1 MSRTPKAENRKNLFL
16 LVILAA
22 FLLFTAPYLRI
33 PLSIGEHTYAGGL
46 YCQDTGELVETAS
59 LTLSGTR
66 TYCLRRS
73 GRSLEGNASVTIGS
87 FSKDC
92 RLGSRA
98 IVYGCS
104 GGWYDGP
111 SYSLGSSALS
121 TELLGDFQQGSFSY
135 RKDFSAVVVALY
147 QEDTPYFLSV
157 TEEGSFLTP
166 EETMASLQQARSKQS
181 IKAPE

>member
-1 MSRTPKAENRKNLFL
+1 MSRKPNIEKRKNLFL

-22 FLLFTAPYLRI
+22 FLLLTVPYLRI

-46 YCQDTGELVETAS
+46 YRQDTGELVETAS

-73 GRSLEGNASVTIGS
+73 GRSVEGEASVSIGS

-92 RLGSRA
+92 QLNSRA
-98 IVYGCS
+98 TAYGCF

-111 SYSLGSSALS
+111 YSLDSGAFS
-121 TELLGDFQQGSFSY
+121 TGLLGDFQQGSFSY
-135 RKDFSAVVVALY
+135 RRDFSAVVIELY
-147 QEDTPYFLSV
+147 QDNTLYYLSV
-157 TEEGSFLTP
+157 TEDGSSLTP
-166 EETMASLQQARSKQS
+166 ETALESFLLSR
-181 IKAPE
+181 EW

>member
-1 MSRTPKAENRKNLFL
+1 MSRKSKAEKRKNLFL

-22 FLLFTAPYLRI
+22 FLLLTVPYLRI

-46 YCQDTGELVETAS
+46 YRQDTGELVETAS

-73 GRSLEGNASVTIGS
+73 GRSVEGEVSVTIGS

-92 RLGSRA
+92 RFISRA
-98 IVYGCS
+98 TAYGCF

-111 SYSLGSSALS
+111 YSLDSGAFS
-121 TELLGDFQQGSFSY
+121 TGLLGDFQQGSFSY
-135 RKDFSAVVVALY
+135 RRDFSAVVIELY
-147 QEDTPYFLSV
+147 QDNTLYYLSV
-157 TEEGSFLTP
+157 TEDGSSLTP
-166 EETMASLQQARSKQS
+166 ETALESFLLSR
-181 IKAPE
+181 EW

>member
-1 MSRTPKAENRKNLFL
+1 MSRKPNIEKRKNLFL

-22 FLLFTAPYLRI
+22 FLLLTVPDLRI
-33 PLSIGEHTYAGGL
+33 PLSIGEHTYTGGL
-46 YCQDTGELVETAS
+46 YRQDTGELVETAS

-73 GRSLEGNASVTIGS
+73 GRSVEGEVSVTIGS

-92 RLGSRA
+92 RFISRA
-98 IVYGCS
+98 TAYGCF

-135 RKDFSAVVVALY
+135 RRDFSAVVIELY
-147 QEDTPYFLSV
+147 QDNTLYYLSV
-157 TEEGSFLTP
+157 TEDGSSLTP
-166 EETMASLQQARSKQS
+166 ETALESFLLSR
-181 IKAPE
+181 EW

>member
-1 MSRTPKAENRKNLFL
+1 MSRTPKAEKGKNFFL

-22 FLLFTAPYLRI
+22 FLLLTVPYLRI
-33 PLSIGEHTYAGGL
+33 PLSVGEHTYAGGL
-46 YCQDTGELVETAS
+46 YRQDTGELVETAS
-59 LTLSGTR
+59 LTL
-66 TYCLRRS
+66 RRS
-73 GRSLEGNASVTIGS
+73 GRSVEGEASVTIGS

-98 IVYGCS
+98 TAYGCFD
-104 GGWYDGP
+104 GWYDGP
-111 SYSLGSSALS
+111 YSLDSGAFS

>member
-1 MSRTPKAENRKNLFL
+1 MSRTPKAEKGKNLFL

-22 FLLFTAPYLRI
+22 FLLLTVPYLRI

-46 YCQDTGELVETAS
+46 YRQDTGELVETAS

-73 GRSLEGNASVTIGS
+73 GRSVEGEASVSIGS

-92 RLGSRA
+92 RLNSRA
-98 IVYGCS
+98 TAYGCS

-111 SYSLGSSALS
+111 YSLDSGAFS
-121 TELLGDFQQGSFSY
+121 TGLLGDFQQGSFSY
-135 RKDFSAVVVALY
+135 RRDFSAVVIELY
-147 QEDTPYFLSV
+147 QDNTLYYLSV
-157 TEEGSFLTP
+157 TEEGSSLTP
-166 EETMASLQQARSKQS
+166 EDALESFLLSR
-181 IKAPE
+181 EW

>member
-1 MSRTPKAENRKNLFL
+1 MSRKSKAEKRKNLFL

-22 FLLFTAPYLRI
+22 FLLLTVPYLRI

-46 YCQDTGELVETAS
+46 YRQDTGELVETAS

-73 GRSLEGNASVTIGS
+73 GRSVEGEVSVTIGS

-92 RLGSRA
+92 RFISRA
-98 IVYGCS
+98 TAYGCF

-111 SYSLGSSALS
+111 YSLDSGAFS
-121 TELLGDFQQGSFSY
+121 TGLLGDFQQGSFSY
-135 RKDFSAVVVALY
+135 RRDLSAVVIELY
-147 QEDTPYFLSV
+147 QDNTLYYLSV
-157 TEEGSFLTP
+157 TEDGSSLTP
-166 EETMASLQQARSKQS
+166 ETALESFLLSR
-181 IKAPE
+181 EW

>member
-1 MSRTPKAENRKNLFL
+1 MSRKPNIEKRKNLFL

-22 FLLFTAPYLRI
+22 FLLLTVPDLRI
-33 PLSIGEHTYAGGL
+33 PHSIGEHTYTGGL
-46 YCQDTGELVETAS
+46 YRQDTGELVETAS

-73 GRSLEGNASVTIGS
+73 GRSVEGEASVTIGS
-87 FSKDC
+87 FSKDW
-92 RLGSRA
+92 RLISRA
-98 IVYGCS
+98 TAYGCF

-135 RKDFSAVVVALY
+135 RRDFSAVVIALY

-157 TEEGSFLTP
+157 TEDGSSLTP
-166 EETMASLQQARSKQS
+166 ETALESFLLSR
-181 IKAPE
+181 EW

>member
-1 MSRTPKAENRKNLFL
+1 MSRKSKAEKRKNLFL

-22 FLLFTAPYLRI
+22 FLLFTIPYICI
-33 PLSIGEHTYAGGL
+33 PFSIGTHTYTGGL
-46 YCQDTGELVETAS
+46 YRQGTSEAVEPAS

-66 TYCLRRS
+66 THALQRRN
-73 GRSLEGNASVTIGS
+73 RIVEGDAHVTIGS

-92 RLGSRA
+92 RFISRA
-98 IVYGCS
+98 TAYGCF

-135 RKDFSAVVVALY
+135 RRDFSAVVIELY
-147 QEDTPYFLSV
+147 QDNTLYYLSV
-157 TEEGSFLTP
+157 TEDGSSLTP
-166 EETMASLQQARSKQS
+166 ETALESFLLSR
-181 IKAPE
+181 EW

>member
-1 MSRTPKAENRKNLFL
+1 MSRTPKAEKGKNFFL

-22 FLLFTAPYLRI
+22 FLLLTVPYLRI
-33 PLSIGEHTYAGGL
+33 PLSVGEHTYAGGL
-46 YCQDTGELVETAS
+46 YRQDTGELVETAS

-73 GRSLEGNASVTIGS
+73 GRSVEGEASVTIGS

-98 IVYGCS
+98 TAYGCFD
-104 GGWYDGP
+104 GWYDGP
-111 SYSLGSSALS
+111 YSLDSGAFS
-121 TELLGDFQQGSFSY
+121 TGLLGDFQQGSFSY

-157 TEEGSFLTP
+157 TEEGSSLTP
-166 EETMASLQQARSKQS
+166 DEAMASLQQARSEQS